1 MSGPIDYDAWAD
13 EYYND
18 FLRVVDAINR
28 INDILKNNRI
38 NASYREE
45 LKVKRKQ
52 YREIRNE
59 LEKSVIHLRTR
70 AASISKKEYVPV
82 RLIKNAKPYS
92 DSHITKLQR
101 VDEFLNGSGWDIY
114 SYVRFMSN
122 GNSNE
127 KDIER
132 MRSIVEK
139 LIPTALT
146 ERQQECIHLFFT
158 EGLTIQDIS
167 KKLKISPTTASR
179 CVKASINKL
188 QKKAIV
194 IMNEGKIDMP
204 EKDFLTLKQRKC
216 YDMYADGIPQA
227 KIAKTLGLSTSTV
240 SRHIK
245 AAKSKLEYIKNISST
260 CDSRQDYD
268 EIELMLSQI

>member
-70 AASISKKEYVPV
+70 AASINKKEYIPA
-82 RLIKNAKPYS
+82 RLIKKAKSYS
-92 DSHITKLQR
+92 DSHIVKLDR
-101 VDEFLNGSGWDIY
+101 VDESLNGSGWDIY
-114 SYVRFMSN
+114 SYIRFMSK

-158 EGLTIQDIS
+158 EGLKIHDIS
-167 KKLKISPTTASR
+167 KKLKISPSTASR
-179 CVKASINKL
+179 CVKTSINKL
-188 QKKAIV
+188 QKKAII
-194 IMNEGKIDMP
+194 IMNDGKINMP
-204 EKDFLTLKQRKC
+204 EKEFLTSKQRQC
-216 YDMYADGIPQA
+216 YDMYADGVPQA
-227 KIAKTLGLSTSTV
+227 KIAETLGLSTSTV

-245 AAKSKLEYIKNISST
+245 AAKSKIQNIKNT
-260 CDSRQDYD
+260 FGKCHEEQDYD